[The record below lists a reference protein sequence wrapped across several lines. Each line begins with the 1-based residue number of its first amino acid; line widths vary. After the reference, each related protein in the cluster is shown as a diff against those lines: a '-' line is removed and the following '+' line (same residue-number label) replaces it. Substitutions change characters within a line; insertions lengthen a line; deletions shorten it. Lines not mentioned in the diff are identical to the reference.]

1 MYQSKIL
8 IADDSGTVRTVVRR
22 ILTAAGY
29 DVVLACDGRQ
39 AVDSYCSERPDLVIM
54 DIQMPEMDGYAAAQ
68 EILNLTSGAVDLPI
82 VFLTKDTGNHLG
94 PLGSELGAY
103 LPKPVRE
110 QTLLATVQS
119 LLAPHAVP
127 QTV

>member
-1 MYQSKIL
+1 MHQSKIL

-29 DVVLACDGRQ
+29 EVVLACDGRQ
-39 AVDSYCSERPDLVIM
+39 AVESYCVERPDLVIM
-54 DIQMPEMDGYAAAQ
+54 DIQMPEMDGYAASQ
-68 EILNLTSGAVDLPI
+68 EILNLNGATTDLPI
-82 VFLTKDTGNHLG
+82 VFLTKDTGTHLG

-110 QTLLATVQS
+110 QTLLATIQS
-119 LLAPHAVP
+119 LLDPHAAP

>member
-1 MYQSKIL
+1 MCPSKIL
-8 IADDSGTVRTVVRR
+8 VADDSGTVRTIVSR

-29 DVVLACDGRQ
+29 EVVLSCDGRQ
-39 AVDSYCSERPDLVIM
+39 AVDKFSAERPDLVIL
-54 DIQMPEMDGYAAAQ
+54 DIQMPEMDGYAACQ
-68 EILNLTSGAVDLPI
+68 EILSLSGAATELPI

-94 PLGSELGAY
+94 ALGTELGAY
-103 LPKPVRE
+103 LPKPVSE

-119 LLAPHAVP
+119 LLDPHAIP